1 MKTTIQTLKEDLS
14 KAKSKCELH
23 LKYEEKMIKTKIAT
37 VKRINAQHR
46 QNIQKEKERVVDLR
60 EREEKVYAKIMS
72 YLNSEQDH
80 INDKYTNWN
89 VRRPKV
95 MSNSHRTN

>member
-23 LKYEEKMIKTKIAT
+23 LKYEEKMIKTKIST

-46 QNIQKEKERVVDLR
+46 QNI
-60 EREEKVYAKIMS
+60 
-72 YLNSEQDH
+72 
-80 INDKYTNWN
+80 
-89 VRRPKV
+89 
-95 MSNSHRTN
+95 